1 MATNRRG
8 RRITKD
14 GQSRQMRQNM
24 AAGRNSRGEGPTTRG
39 SRGMTSNPSEGRTK
53 PTTSQQRSN
62 RRAAA
67 AASRRAGARDKV
79 TTGQGRYRSGKVYTG
94 TSNNSGG
101 GREAPSRAVRGSQQN
116 VNSLRNVGRDLL
128 KMGSRVGVVASVF
141 NQGTSK
147 NDTQSSQGVQPYKPV
162 KKVKYPTAA
171 ETQAEGRRRESAQA
185 FDKAFAN
192 ARKAGKT
199 TFTWR
204 GKTYNT
210 KLKK

>member
-1 MATNRRG
+1 
-8 RRITKD
+8 
-14 GQSRQMRQNM
+14 M

-39 SRGMTSNPSEGRTK
+39 SRGMTSNPSEGRNK

-62 RRAAA
+62 RRASAA
-67 AASRRAGARDKV
+67 AARRAGGRDKV

-101 GREAPSRAVRGSQQN
+101 GREAPSRAVRGSQTQQN
-116 VNSLRNVGRDLL
+116 VNSLRNAGRNLL
-128 KMGSRVGVVASVF
+128 KMGSRAGVVASVF

-147 NDTQSSQGVQPYKPV
+147 NDTQSSQGVKPYKPV
-162 KKVKYPTAA
+162 KKVKYPTAS
-171 ETQAEGRRRESAQA
+171 ETQAKGRLSEGAKA
-185 FDKAFAN
+185 FDKAFAS